1 MFLLYNL
8 LVSLTA
14 WLWMPWAWMR
24 SRRRAEPVRWAERM
38 GRLPVEPGPD
48 RIWVHAV
55 SVGEVHAAIPVLRE
69 IRRQLPTYEI
79 LLSTTT
85 SSGQQTA
92 KDGAGDLYDHLV
104 YFPMDVASFCLN
116 AMIRARPN
124 AVVIMETEL
133 WLNFLW
139 AADAVRAKVLIANG
153 RLSDRSFARA
163 RRFRFFYRYL
173 LRFVHL
179 CLMQSETDCERI
191 LALGADPAR
200 VKNIGNTKFDQ
211 AMAER
216 MTGEAAREEFGVPI
230 DAPCVVVGSSR
241 SREEEVLVLDALL
254 RVRAELPGLYFVLA
268 PRHVERAPEVLETLS
283 QKGLRAGRRSQL
295 EKGEDCLLLDTFG
308 ELARAYACADVAV
321 VGGGFGG
328 FGGQN
333 IFQPLALGK
342 PVFFG
347 PAMHNF
353 RDIAELAVREGVGFR
368 VSTSE
373 ELAEGMLS
381 LFRDPDRLASI
392 ASVAENLVSAN
403 QGASARIAS
412 ELSKLLTTPR
422 DEHTAEG

>member
-14 WLWMPWAWMR
+14 WLWLPWAWMR

-38 GRLPVEPGPD
+38 GRLRVEPGPE

-55 SVGEVHAAIPVLRE
+55 SVGEVHAAIPLLRE
-69 IRRQLPTYEI
+69 IRKRLPGYEI

-85 SSGQQTA
+85 SSGQQA
-92 KDGAGDLYDHLV
+92 ARDGARDLYDHLV

-116 AMIRARPN
+116 AMIRVRPT

-139 AADAVRAKVLIANG
+139 AADAVGAKVMIANG

-173 LRFVHL
+173 LRFVNL

-191 LALGADPAR
+191 VALGADPAR
-200 VKNIGNTKFDQ
+200 VKNVGNTKFDQ

-216 MTGEAAREEFGVPI
+216 VEGVAAREEFGVPQ
-230 DAPCVVVGSSR
+230 DAPCVVVGSTR
-241 SREEEVLVLDALL
+241 SQEEEALVLDALL
-254 RVRAELPGLYFVLA
+254 RVKAELPELYFVLA
-268 PRHVERAPEVLETLS
+268 PRHVERAPEVLDALS
-283 QKGLRAGRRSQL
+283 ERGLRAARRSHA
-295 EKGEDCLLLDTFG
+295 EKGADCLLLDTFG
-308 ELARAYACADVAV
+308 ELAKAYACADVAV

-333 IFQPLALGK
+333 IFQPLAYGK

-353 RDIAELAVREGVGFR
+353 RDIAELAVRESVGFR

-373 ELAEGMLS
+373 ELAAGMLS
-381 LFRDPDRLASI
+381 LLRDPAKLRAIADDAKRLI
-392 ASVAENLVSAN
+392 EAN
-403 QGASARIAS
+403 QGASERIAS
-412 ELSKLLTTPR
+412 ELSHLLTTAR
-422 DEHTAEG
+422 GGG

>member
-14 WLWMPWAWMR
+14 WLWLPWAWMR
-24 SRRRAEPVRWAERM
+24 SRRRAEPVRWSERM
-38 GRLPVEPGPD
+38 GRLRVEPGPD

-69 IRRQLPTYEI
+69 IRKRLPGYEI

-92 KDGAGDLYDHLV
+92 RDGARDLYDHLV

-116 AMIRARPN
+116 AMIRARPK

-139 AADAVRAKVLIANG
+139 AADVVRAKVLIANG
-153 RLSDRSFARA
+153 RLSDRSYARA
-163 RRFRFFYRYL
+163 RRFRFFYRHL
-173 LRFVHL
+173 LRYVHL
-179 CLMQSETDCERI
+179 CLMQSQTDCERI
-191 LALGADPAR
+191 IALGADPAR
-200 VKNIGNTKFDQ
+200 VRNAGNTKFDQ

-216 MTGEAAREEFGVPI
+216 VEGTAAREEFGVPR
-230 DAPCVVVGSSR
+230 DVPCVVVGSTR
-241 SREEEVLVLDALL
+241 SQEEETLVLNALL
-254 RVRAELPGLYFVLA
+254 RVRTELPDLYFVLA
-268 PRHVERAPEVLETLS
+268 PRHVERVSEVLDVLS
-283 QKGLRAGRRSQL
+283 ERGLRAARRSHS
-295 EKGEDCLLLDTFG
+295 EKGADCLLLDTFG
-308 ELARAYACADVAV
+308 ELAKAYACADVAV

-333 IFQPLALGK
+333 IFQPLAYGK

-353 RDIAELAVREGVGFR
+353 RDIAELALRTGVGFR

-381 LFRDPDRLASI
+381 LLHSPDRLRSI
-392 ASVAENLVSAN
+392 SDEAQRLIAAN
-403 QGASARIAS
+403 QGASERIAS
-412 ELSKLLTTPR
+412 ELTHLLTT
-422 DEHTAEG
+422 ASGEG